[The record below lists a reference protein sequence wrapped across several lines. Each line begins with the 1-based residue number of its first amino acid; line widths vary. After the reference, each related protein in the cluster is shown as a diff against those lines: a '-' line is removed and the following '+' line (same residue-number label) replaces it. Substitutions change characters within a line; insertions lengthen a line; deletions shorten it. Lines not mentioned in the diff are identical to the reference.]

1 LSDEQCDACGGELM
15 VTSPAGRSPR
25 VLRCRRCGRER
36 VFEVQ
41 YAPPPGSS
49 QRGTRDVASMLP
61 EEAIAALGAGN
72 KIEAIKIV
80 REATGLGLKEAKE
93 AVERYVPGDAPYRAP
108 KRPSTGGEAFPLE
121 AVSALQNGRM
131 IDAVKI
137 VRAAHGVGL
146 KEAKDAV
153 DRYIASDS
161 LLRGR
166 FEAARAEVR
175 KAVRLWAIALAMLAG
190 LAVYYFFK

>member
-1 LSDEQCDACGGELM
+1 
-15 VTSPAGRSPR
+15 
-25 VLRCRRCGRER
+25 
-36 VFEVQ
+36 
-41 YAPPPGSS
+41 
-49 QRGTRDVASMLP
+49 MLP

>member
-1 LSDEQCDACGGELM
+1 
-15 VTSPAGRSPR
+15 
-25 VLRCRRCGRER
+25 
-36 VFEVQ
+36 
-41 YAPPPGSS
+41 
-49 QRGTRDVASMLP
+49 
-61 EEAIAALGAGN
+61 
-72 KIEAIKIV
+72 
-80 REATGLGLKEAKE
+80 
-93 AVERYVPGDAPYRAP
+93 
-108 KRPSTGGEAFPLE
+108 
-121 AVSALQNGRM
+121 M

-166 FEAARAEVR
+166 FEAARAEVW

-190 LAVYYFFK
+190 LAVYDFFK